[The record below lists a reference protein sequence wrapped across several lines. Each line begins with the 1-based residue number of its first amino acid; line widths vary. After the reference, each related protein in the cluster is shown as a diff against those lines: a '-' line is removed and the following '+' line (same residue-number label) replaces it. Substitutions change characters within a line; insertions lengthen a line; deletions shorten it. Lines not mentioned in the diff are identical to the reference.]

1 MSTTKEQWQSSE
13 KPRVLGASVFPC
25 WAHLLCSPPSLGFL
39 GRSYGR
45 VCSQCGDQS
54 SIPGWWGRSPGEGNG
69 YSLQYSCLENSMD
82 RGASWVTVHGV
93 AESDTTKRLTGSV
106 FSFTPSIPSIW
117 YPLVTV
123 NPAYFILQTPL
134 SALPLALSQVG
145 GGVIISSWIIL
156 NHLPSKPLSP
166 CYKSCPPGHLIPGF
180 QSHHA
185 QLHFGCVFS
194 LLITHPKAL
203 RYDGVMSKPLSV
215 ASIGPFLHR

>member
-39 GRSYGR
+39 GLSYGR

-134 SALPLALSQVG
+134 SALPLALSQVRG
-145 GGVIISSWIIL
+145 GGHNFFLDNSESSPKQAL
-156 NHLPSKPLSP
+156 VPLLQVLPTRPFDTWLP
-166 CYKSCPPGHLIPGF
+166 EPSCPTTFWLCFFPADNT
-180 QSHHA
+180 S
-185 QLHFGCVFS
+185 
-194 LLITHPKAL
+194 
-203 RYDGVMSKPLSV
+203 
-215 ASIGPFLHR
+215 